1 MAFKNVKTSYYVVGQ
16 LWVLHGPLQ
25 ILRAQVRGRW
35 AFTAPQPEVRAFA
48 ARHVPARLVEDK
60 ANGTAIIDVLRPEID
75 GLLTVNPKDGKE
87 VRARAVTPTL
97 DARNVLLPHPSSPG
111 CEWVTDLLTETRNFP
126 TGAHDAML
134 AAIPQALP

>member
-35 AFTAPQPEVRAFA
+35 AFTATLPEVRAFA

-60 ANGTAIIDVLRPEID
+60 ANGTAIIDVLRSEID
-75 GLLTVNPKDGKE
+75 GLIPVKPKDGKE
-87 VRARAVTPTL
+87 VRARAVTPPL
-97 DARNVLLPHPSSPG
+97 DAPNVLDPHPSGTG
-111 CEWVTDLLTETRNFP
+111 CEWVT
-126 TGAHDAML
+126 
-134 AAIPQALP
+134 AILS

>member
-60 ANGTAIIDVLRPEID
+60 ANGTAIIDVLRSEID
-75 GLLTVNPKDGKE
+75 GLIPVNPKDGKE
-87 VRARAVTPTL
+87 VRARAVTPTIE
-97 DARNVLLPHPSSPG
+97 ARNVLLPHPSEPALA
-111 CEWVTDLLTETRNFP
+111 WVNDLPPVTRNSP
-126 TGAHDAML
+126 TAPPHHRVR
-134 AAIPQALP
+134 PPPPRP